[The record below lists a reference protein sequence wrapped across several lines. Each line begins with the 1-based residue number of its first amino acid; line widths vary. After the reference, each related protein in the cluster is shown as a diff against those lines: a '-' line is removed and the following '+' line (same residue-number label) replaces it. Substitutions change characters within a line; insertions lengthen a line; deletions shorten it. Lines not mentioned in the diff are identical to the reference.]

1 MHWILA
7 IENIILYYQNLW
19 TKLTY
24 LSAEIEATL
33 PELDVLFFTWRSSP
47 CQVLSPPTSTSLPW
61 SINNENRQNYQ
72 NMDRNKSKTSQW
84 IRRSNLK
91 SVGSKEAGKTYS
103 CWFSSVQGE
112 IQQKRVLKP
121 PQIWLKQALCHFYLL
136 PWYKSTYE
144 STWKIERERE
154 IIIHRSSSSSSSIY
168 IAKTTNI
175 SQPNIYI
182 NRQQEHIYIEEPAK
196 PTYRINLDSKK
207 T

>member
-1 MHWILA
+1 
-7 IENIILYYQNLW
+7 
-19 TKLTY
+19 
-24 LSAEIEATL
+24 
-33 PELDVLFFTWRSSP
+33 
-47 CQVLSPPTSTSLPW
+47 
-61 SINNENRQNYQ
+61 
-72 NMDRNKSKTSQW
+72 
-84 IRRSNLK
+84 
-91 SVGSKEAGKTYS
+91 
-103 CWFSSVQGE
+103 
-112 IQQKRVLKP
+112 VLKP